1 MSVPVLR
8 FKEFSAKWKVK
19 PLGDLFSIV
28 VGFVG
33 TVSNFYCDEIVGV
46 PFIRTLNVKDGW
58 FSHDDIQFVTNEFH
72 KKNKKSQIYNNDILI
87 ARVGANMGMV
97 CKVQGLKA
105 EANSANVVIIKS
117 NSTHDSG
124 FYTLYLSSPKGQKQI
139 QEKGAGGA
147 QEVLNISVAKTII
160 VPVPA
165 SEEQTKIANFLTAVD
180 EKITQLTQKCDLLI
194 QYKKGVMQQIF
205 SQKLRFK
212 DDDGRDFPE
221 WEGATLGE
229 LIYEKSTKY
238 NPESQPENLKCIE
251 LEHLSQETGV
261 LLGYVDAANQKSIK
275 NRFNKGDVLFG
286 KLRPYL
292 KKFLKAP
299 FDGVC
304 STEIWVLKGKKL
316 ANDYLY
322 QLVQTENFLALTNI
336 SSGSKMPRAD
346 WGIVASAVIQYPALP
361 EQTKIANFL
370 TALDDKINN
379 AQAQLA
385 AVKQYKQ
392 GLLQQMFV

>member
-1 MSVPVLR
+1 MSVPKLR
-8 FKEFSAKWKVK
+8 FNEFTQLPREATFKEIVESNVYGPRFNANDYDLNGNVKTIRGTDVSLDGEILYSQVPTAKLDELFIKSHLLK
-19 PLGDLFSIV
+19 AGDLVMITTADCGLTGVFRAQHESYIASAYAV
-28 VGFVG
+28 KITLNDKADPYYFKYFFQTTFAINQINSFVRKG
-33 TVSNFYCDEIVGV
+33 TVANLPCS
-46 PFIRTLNVKDGW
+46 
-58 FSHDDIQFVTNEFH
+58 
-72 KKNKKSQIYNNDILI
+72 DIL
-87 ARVGANMGMV
+87 R
-97 CKVQGLKA
+97 CKLFLFDK
-105 EANSANVVIIKS
+105 
-117 NSTHDSG
+117 
-124 FYTLYLSSPKGQKQI
+124 L
-139 QEKGAGGA
+139 
-147 QEVLNISVAKTII
+147 
-160 VPVPA
+160 
-165 SEEQTKIANFLTAVD
+165 EQTKIANFLTAVD
-180 EKITQLTQKCDLLI
+180 EKITQLSQKCDLLT

-205 SQKLRFK
+205 SQQLRFK
-212 DDDGRDFPE
+212 DDDGRDFPD

-370 TALDDKINN
+370 TAIDDKINN

-392 GLLQQMFV
+392 GLLQQLFI